1 MKWFRCLLLQASMHD
16 TCDLTA
22 DRPWELFVVLDT
34 PPSMVNKIKSVK
46 DGDPDKDLVI
56 GIATFAN
63 NSSWDDGERCGIVF
77 ISSIRDWI
85 EDIVSLEV
93 IPPYE
98 ISQIILSTRGFMELK
113 NDLSILEELQ
123 SPSPIVIFVIFV
135 RWVTDCCFHSNGTRL
150 QLAGALVP
158 FKICTVSR
166 HNNFCRMELNL
177 RTRVKQTIC
186 AIKDDWMSTKC
197 ARDCPPFTLTFQK
210 RLLCTKDIKVPAC

>member
-1 MKWFRCLLLQASMHD
+1 MTWFRCLLLQASMHD

-34 PPSMVNKIKSVK
+34 PPSMVDRIKSVK

-123 SPSPIVIFVIFV
+123 SDGYLTLCSRYRRECHTQKLWSSIFQNHRELRSEKIGVFLKAKHVFLHLWCRCKSIVGVWFSSPRHLLSVPNFNGSRSATFSWSPKSILLPRISGV
-135 RWVTDCCFHSNGTRL
+135 R
-150 QLAGALVP
+150 
-158 FKICTVSR
+158 
-166 HNNFCRMELNL
+166 
-177 RTRVKQTIC
+177 
-186 AIKDDWMSTKC
+186 
-197 ARDCPPFTLTFQK
+197 
-210 RLLCTKDIKVPAC
+210 